1 MKQYRIPVIFITAT
15 FAALLSLSGART
27 ENVSKPASGTKVNEV
42 DFPIS
47 CGAAAQKQFN
57 QAVWILHS
65 FWYDEAVKAFT
76 EVTEIEPGCAMGYW
90 GIAMSY
96 WYPLW
101 YPPNA
106 AALKAGSEAVEKA
119 AGAQPKTDRERDYI
133 AAIAAFYRDNDKVDH
148 RTRAVAY
155 ERAMEQVHL
164 RYPDDRE
171 GGVFYALALVA
182 TAPPTDK
189 THSNQKK

>member
-1 MKQYRIPVIFITAT
+1 MR
-15 FAALLSLSGART
+15 SLICQLRARRLGT
-27 ENVSKPASGTKVNEV
+27 NPREPKVSEV
-42 DFPIS
+42 EFPIS
-47 CGAAAQKQFN
+47 CSAPAQKKFN

-76 EVTEIEPGCAMGYW
+76 AVTEVEPGCAMGYW
-90 GIAMSY
+90 GVAMSH

-119 AGAQPKTDRERDYI
+119 AAAQPKTDRERDYI
-133 AAIAAFYRDNDKVDH
+133 AAIATFYRDSDKIDH

-155 ERAMEQVHL
+155 EKAMEQVHL

-171 GGVFYALALVA
+171 AASSI
-182 TAPPTDK
+182 P
-189 THSNQKK
+189 